1 MGKLVSL
8 TFLVLSVRRYQST
21 ITRIEQKYNHGSF
34 GLFVQYWVIR
44 LLCREEKCYN
54 MFIGDKQFLDDKETW
69 QFYLDNLLI
78 GTLSSSQWQMESL
91 WKTRLQKFFLVSI
104 QDFFFFFFSSDILVE
119 LAFSVLYTSVL
130 CQLGEMSSAY
140 HLNYFNIIE
149 QSVKQQ

>member
-21 ITRIEQKYNHGSF
+21 ITRIEQKYNHESF

-44 LLCREEKCYN
+44 LLCREEKCYNN

-78 GTLSSSQWQMESL
+78 GTLSSSQRQMESL

-104 QDFFFFFFSSDILVE
+104 QDFFFFFWPQIYLLSLHFQSCTLV
-119 LAFSVLYTSVL
+119 FCVS
-130 CQLGEMSSAY
+130 QG
-140 HLNYFNIIE
+140 
-149 QSVKQQ
+149 K